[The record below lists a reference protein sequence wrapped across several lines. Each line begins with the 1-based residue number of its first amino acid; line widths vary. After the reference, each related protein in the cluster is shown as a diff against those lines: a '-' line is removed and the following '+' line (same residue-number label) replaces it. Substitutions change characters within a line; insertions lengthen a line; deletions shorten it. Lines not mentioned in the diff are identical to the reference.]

1 MTMNTLET
9 TQRFLGL
16 IRFSHTLFALP
27 FALTAGVL
35 VWGLHGFSWI
45 QLLGIVVCL
54 GLARAAAMAFNRLVD
69 RDIDAA
75 NPRTASRHLPAGLLG
90 TKAVVL
96 FFVITSIGFVA
107 GTSLFLLEGNS
118 VPLIMS
124 IPTLAWICGYS
135 YAKRFTAMA
144 HFWLGA
150 ALMLAPAASWVV
162 ALGWGVL
169 EEPWIPMLLGLS
181 VFFWVSGFDM
191 IYATQDIEYDRSV
204 GLRSVPAYLGLR
216 GALVASRFCHAA
228 TVLCLAPLPWLAP
241 GLLGPIYLV
250 GLGAVTVL
258 LVIEHA
264 LVRPDDLSRVNQA
277 FFQVNAII
285 SVGLFFIVLTDVAWH
300 LHSSV

>member
-1 MTMNTLET
+1 MPANALET

-35 VWGLHGFSWI
+35 VWGIHGFSWI
-45 QLLGIVVCL
+45 QLLGIVLCL

-69 RDIDAA
+69 RDVDAA
-75 NPRTASRHLPAGLLG
+75 NPRTASRHIPSGLLG
-90 TKAVVL
+90 IRAVRL
-96 FFVITSIGFVA
+96 FFVITSAGFVA

-124 IPTLAWICGYS
+124 IPTLVWICGYS

-144 HFWLGA
+144 HFWLGT

-169 EEPWIPMLLGLS
+169 QEPWIPLLLGLS
-181 VFFWVSGFDM
+181 VFFWVAGFDI

-204 GLRSVPAYLGLR
+204 GLKSVPALLGLG
-216 GALVASRFCHAA
+216 GALLLARFCHTA
-228 TVLCLAPLPWLAP
+228 TVLCLIPLPWLAP
-241 GLLGPIYLV
+241 SLLGPIYMT
-250 GLGAVTVL
+250 GLGAVAIL
-258 LVIEHA
+258 LIVEHA
-264 LVRPDDLSRVNQA
+264 LVRPNDLSRVNQA

-285 SVGLFFIVLTDVAWH
+285 SVGLFLVVLCDVIWH
-300 LHSSV
+300 LRF